1 MKDALTTCMVLLAIT
16 GLAQTLVLIEA
27 HKQLKIKVLRGL
39 TYGLVATTMLLAVA
53 GLALLGRSGQ

>member
-39 TYGLVATTMLLAVA
+39 TYSTAATMLVLAGVALAV
-53 GLALLGRSGQ
+53 LGGSGQ